1 MQQVLLGKYKVASW
15 GEEDGDILNSRM
27 FETLEE
33 AISFGESLNR
43 PYFLMESLEVGEG
56 TYQWR
61 VLPYGGAR
69 LWRTGTFAYR
79 HRMILSMAAI
89 AFLMRMKK

>member
-1 MQQVLLGKYKVASW
+1 MQQVLLGKYKVATW
-15 GEEDGDILNSRM
+15 GAEDGDILSSRM
-27 FETLEE
+27 FDTLPE

-69 LWRTGTFAYR
+69 LWRTGTFLYR
-79 HRMILSMAAI
+79 HRLLLGMAAI
-89 AFLMRMKK
+89 TYFIRKKK